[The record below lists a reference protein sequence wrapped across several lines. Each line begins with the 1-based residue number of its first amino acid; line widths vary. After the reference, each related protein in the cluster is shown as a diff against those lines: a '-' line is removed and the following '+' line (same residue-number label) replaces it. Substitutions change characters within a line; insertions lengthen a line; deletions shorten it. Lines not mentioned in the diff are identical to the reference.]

1 MILLA
6 YQKIELSPG
15 RITLS
20 LIFFLQVTTLTKGLV
35 AILRQKTLSELRH
48 DASKEQ
54 ALKGVS

>member
-6 YQKIELSPG
+6 CQKIELSCG
-15 RITLS
+15 RITLP

-35 AILRQKTLSELRH
+35 AILRQKPLSKLRH

-54 ALKGVS
+54 AQKGDS

>member
-20 LIFFLQVTTLTKGLV
+20 LIFLLQVTTPTKGLV
-35 AILRQKTLSELRH
+35 AFLRQKTLSKLRH
-48 DASKEQ
+48 DALKEQ
-54 ALKGVS
+54 AQKDGS